1 MKIEKQIAEPS
12 MEEILAS
19 IRQIIS
25 TDHSPAGEIDEDIL
39 DLTNALPEENLTL
52 STFEAMAKREV
63 KEKPIQKL
71 PPFPKEES
79 GYAIGESY
87 EKPYQKNPLSAISED
102 LIVSQ
107 LASSEAA
114 QAFSSLNKFAQERPR
129 SSDRGGQTVE
139 SLVRELLK
147 PLLKEWLDVNLPT
160 LVRWVVSEQ
169 VEKIIQQGETNSQ
182 DTSSNRKV

>member
-1 MKIEKQIAEPS
+1 MKTETPISEPS

-25 TDHSPAGEIDEDIL
+25 TDHSESDEDIL
-39 DLTNALPEENLTL
+39 DLTNALPEETLTL

-63 KEKPIQKL
+63 KEKPVQKL

-79 GYAIGESY
+79 GYAIGESD
-87 EKPYQKNPLSAISED
+87 EKPYQKTSLSAASED

-114 QAFSSLNKFAQERPR
+114 QAFNSLN
-129 SSDRGGQTVE
+129 
-139 SLVRELLK
+139 
-147 PLLKEWLDVNLPT
+147 
-160 LVRWVVSEQ
+160 
-169 VEKIIQQGETNSQ
+169 
-182 DTSSNRKV
+182 NR